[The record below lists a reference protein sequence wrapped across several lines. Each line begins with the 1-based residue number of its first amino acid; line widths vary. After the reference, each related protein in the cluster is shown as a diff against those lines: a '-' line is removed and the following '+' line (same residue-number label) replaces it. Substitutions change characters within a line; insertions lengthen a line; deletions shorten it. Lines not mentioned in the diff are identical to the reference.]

1 MKDINISF
9 NWAFGGENNYFSS
22 GVSFLLYQKEK
33 KKTSIK
39 LGYFLFFL
47 SKKLTALLII
57 RSL

>member
-33 KKTSIK
+33 KKPVSNWDIF
-39 LGYFLFFL
+39 YFF
-47 SKKLTALLII
+47 
-57 RSL
+57 